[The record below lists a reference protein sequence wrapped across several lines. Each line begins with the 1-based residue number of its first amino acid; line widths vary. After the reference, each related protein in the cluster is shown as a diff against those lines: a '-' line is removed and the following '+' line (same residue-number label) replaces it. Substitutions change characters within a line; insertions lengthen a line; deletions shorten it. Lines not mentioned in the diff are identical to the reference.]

1 MPCHPPCNHAG
12 GVFGRCRATTP
23 LATRVLGIA
32 ALLFAA
38 LLVPALAQGQT
49 PDDEFTGTLKKAKSS
64 GSVTIGF
71 RDASIPFSYTSG
83 SGEPIGYSID
93 LCKMIVDAIGEQVGR
108 PLAIKWM
115 PVTSETRIDAV
126 VSGKADLEC
135 GSTTNN
141 AERQKQV
148 AFSPIIFVAG
158 TKLLVKKGSPIKS
171 FRDLNG
177 KTIVV
182 TAGTTN
188 EKAMRDI
195 QSRFKIDFKLEIGA
209 DHAQSFA
216 LLTGGKVDAFATDDV
231 LLYGFLAKNNL
242 RNDYLVVGD
251 FLSYDPYG
259 IMFRK
264 GDVQLKKLVDATF
277 ANLAQERELEH
288 LYNRWFL
295 RRLPS
300 GDRLDVA
307 MSPQLETIFR
317 AMGTAPE

>member
-1 MPCHPPCNHAG
+1 MKANRRWLHVSFLLPWLVA
-12 GVFGRCRATTP
+12 ATG
-23 LATRVLGIA
+23 LAS
-32 ALLFAA
+32 
-38 LLVPALAQGQT
+38 AQVA
-49 PDDEFTGTLKKAKSS
+49 DDEFTGTLKKARAS
-64 GSVTIGF
+64 GAVAIGY
-71 RDASIPFSYTSG
+71 RDASIPFSYVTG
-83 SGEPIGYSID
+83 GGEPTGYSID
-93 LCKMIVDAIGEQVGR
+93 LCKMVVDAMGEAVGR
-108 PLAIKWM
+108 ELAIKWVA
-115 PVTSETRIDAV
+115 VTSETRIEAIT
-126 VSGKADLEC
+126 SGKADLEC

-158 TKLLVKKGSPIKS
+158 TKLLVKKGSPVKS
-171 FRDLNG
+171 FRDLG
-177 KTIVV
+177 GTTVAV

-195 QSRFKIDFKLEIGA
+195 KERFKVDFRIEVGA

-216 LLTGGKVDAFATDDV
+216 MLTGGKVDAFATDDV

-242 RNDYLVVGD
+242 RSDYVVVGD

-277 ANLAQERELEH
+277 FNLAQERELEH

-300 GDRLDVA
+300 GDRLDIA
-307 MSPQLETIFR
+307 MSPQLQTIFR